1 MNLLFSIQASG
12 PKGGYLFSIIGW
24 FQAQEEYRRKQD
36 ALRRQ
41 QSQGAGEIPSL
52 KDLEYYSYLTEEG
65 LIADCTRP
73 DAKASVYA
81 IFDQNKKLCYIGVSR
96 QVSSENLWLPA
107 LPCNSLTLW
116 FHCPFSLK
124 HYKNIPVSVTYG
136 TTSAALGC
144 TWAGYRTL
152 GERVDV
158 LRKLSFSF
166 TILVPIPY
174 VGRLWGWCLVCEMRW
189 NRCTKVWGFI
199 LPEGPLSVI
208 MWRCTMSLV
217 QAEPFLKAPEKNGFQ
232 KMVPFHLVMTM
243 EKSRTSGKMLW
254 IARHSWQVNA
264 YLVSL
269 PFWTP
274 GRLSSVLFCALQS
287 NAQMNWRMW
296 ILIYLTVPS
305 IGS

>member
-1 MNLLFSIQASG
+1 MQRRVFMPFLIKIKHCATLVSHDRWAVKILNSPLSLVILLLSGFIVLFS
-12 PKGGYLFSIIGW
+12 F
-24 FQAQEEYRRKQD
+24 
-36 ALRRQ
+36 
-41 QSQGAGEIPSL
+41 
-52 KDLEYYSYLTEEG
+52 
-65 LIADCTRP
+65 
-73 DAKASVYA
+73 
-81 IFDQNKKLCYIGVSR
+81 
-96 QVSSENLWLPA
+96 
-107 LPCNSLTLW
+107 
-116 FHCPFSLK
+116 K

-136 TTSAALGC
+136 TTSVALGC

-158 LRKLSFSF
+158 LGMLSFSF

-174 VGRLWGWCLVCEMRW
+174 VGRLWGWCLVCDMRW

-199 LPEGPLSVI
+199 LPECPLSAI

-254 IARHSWQVNA
+254 IALHSWLVNT

-269 PFWTP
+269 PFWMP
-274 GRLSSVLFCALQS
+274 GRLSSVLFVLSRAMCKWTDACGFLC
-287 NAQMNWRMW
+287 
-296 ILIYLTVPS
+296 T
-305 IGS
+305 

>member
-1 MNLLFSIQASG
+1 MQRQAFTPFLIKIKHCATLVSHDRWAVKILNSPLSLVILLLSG
-12 PKGGYLFSIIGW
+12 FIVL
-24 FQAQEEYRRKQD
+24 
-36 ALRRQ
+36 
-41 QSQGAGEIPSL
+41 
-52 KDLEYYSYLTEEG
+52 
-65 LIADCTRP
+65 
-73 DAKASVYA
+73 
-81 IFDQNKKLCYIGVSR
+81 
-96 QVSSENLWLPA
+96 
-107 LPCNSLTLW
+107 
-116 FHCPFSLK
+116 FSLK

-136 TTSAALGC
+136 TTSAALRF

-174 VGRLWGWCLVCEMRW
+174 VGRLWGWCLVCDMRW

-232 KMVPFHLVMTM
+232 KMVPFQLVMTM

-254 IARHSWQVNA
+254 IAHHSWLVNI

-274 GRLSSVLFCALQS
+274 GRLSSLLFVLCRA
-287 NAQMNWRMW
+287 MW
-296 ILIYLTVPS
+296 KWTDACGFLYA
-305 IGS
+305 